1 VLVTERTLI
10 PLRLTLDGH
19 PEHSETLLAAV
30 GAYALV
36 LSSVLPAHAVE
47 LHSSYLGH
55 PGAPTRA
62 SHLLLAPDTTESD
75 GSEHNEDSI
84 PVIIARRRCL
94 YDHLQRLQDFLET
107 LGHTAAIPL
116 PDDALIAVEL

>member
-1 VLVTERTLI
+1 VTERTLI
-10 PLRLTLDGH
+10 PLSLTLDGH
-19 PEHSETLLAAV
+19 PEHSETLLATV
-30 GAYALV
+30 GAYTLV
-36 LSSVLPAHAVE
+36 LSSVLPARAVE

-55 PGAPTRA
+55 PGAPTQA
-62 SHLLLAPDTTESD
+62 SHLLLAPDPED
-75 GSEHNEDSI
+75 IDSEAVEHSEKSI

>member
-1 VLVTERTLI
+1 MSKRTTI
-10 PLRLTLDGH
+10 PLHLTLDGY
-19 PEHSETLLAAV
+19 PERSETLLASV

-36 LSSVLPAHAVE
+36 LSSVLPARAIE

-55 PGAPTRA
+55 PGTPTRA
-62 SHLLLAPDTTESD
+62 SHLLLAPNATDSD
-75 GSEHNEDSI
+75 AVEHSADSI
-84 PVIIARRRCL
+84 PVIVARRRCL

-107 LGHTAAIPL
+107 LGHTAAVPL

>member
-1 VLVTERTLI
+1 MSERTLI
-10 PLRLTLDGH
+10 PLRIKLDGH
-19 PEHSETLLAAV
+19 PERSETRLAAV

-36 LSSVLPAHAVE
+36 LSSVLPIQGIE

-62 SHLLLAPDTTESD
+62 SHLLLAPDTANSD
-75 GSEHNEDSI
+75 AAEHSEDSI
-84 PVIIARRRCL
+84 PVIVARRRCL
-94 YDHLQRLQDFLET
+94 YDHLQRLQDFLEA
-107 LGHTAAIPL
+107 LGHTAEIPL

>member
-1 VLVTERTLI
+1 MLVTERTLI

-19 PEHSETLLAAV
+19 PERSETLLADV

-36 LSSVLPAHAVE
+36 LSSVLPARAVE
-47 LHSSYLGH
+47 LHSSYLGY
-55 PGAPTRA
+55 PGTPTRA
-62 SHLLLAPDTTESD
+62 SHLLLAPDTAD
-75 GSEHNEDSI
+75 SEAAEHSADSI

-116 PDDALIAVEL
+116 PDDALVAVEL